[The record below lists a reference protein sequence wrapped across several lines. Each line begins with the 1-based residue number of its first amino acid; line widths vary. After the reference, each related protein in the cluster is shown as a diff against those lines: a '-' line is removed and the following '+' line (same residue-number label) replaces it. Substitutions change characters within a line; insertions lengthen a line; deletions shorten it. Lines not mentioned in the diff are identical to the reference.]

1 MYLKKFKLIP
11 EKRNNKFFFNSF
23 HPFSAF
29 KTSKIKND
37 FLKQI
42 IKYKEKENICMSSFG
57 IDTSNTN
64 NKINKRNNKS
74 ANRLGKS
81 LSSSFTFKSLK
92 KMLSLK
98 NIIKKIVYL

>member
-42 IKYKEKENICMSSFG
+42 IKYKEKENICVSSFG
-57 IDTSNTN
+57 IDTS
-64 NKINKRNNKS
+64 K
-74 ANRLGKS
+74 L
-81 LSSSFTFKSLK
+81 
-92 KMLSLK
+92 
-98 NIIKKIVYL
+98 IIKLIKEIIKVQID

>member
-42 IKYKEKENICMSSFG
+42 IKYKEQENIVNC
-57 IDTSNTN
+57 ILYVCHHLAL
-64 NKINKRNNKS
+64 IH
-74 ANRLGKS
+74 
-81 LSSSFTFKSLK
+81 
-92 KMLSLK
+92 
-98 NIIKKIVYL
+98 